1 MIDRDDLLRRTDL
14 AALLDELSP
23 APATRLGS
31 NARWRCI
38 DAGHDDQHP
47 SITMFVDRRGVQ
59 RWKCWSGGHGGT
71 AIDALLVARGGTIA
85 EALAELEHRAGS
97 APEIARSWPLPSRI
111 PTPGES
117 RMEPD
122 AALLEYVAACER
134 ILWQPAGRKVLD
146 YLLNERGLAP
156 EALKANHVGADPG
169 PTALRRA
176 AGLPRG
182 GAAAVL
188 PALDLD
194 GNVTYVQA
202 RYLEPVDGR
211 PKYDNPAGR
220 LAANPRLGWVNP
232 ATLFDRRHL
241 VVCEGAVDA
250 LSIAGRGV
258 PAVAVLGATYV
269 DERVAR
275 DVARGAAGRQVML
288 AFDGDPAGRSA
299 SATLA
304 AALTS
309 AGYPN
314 RVLPLPDG
322 CDVNTMLGRDGFWI
336 TRQLEPTPPRHGVS
350 QHDLARTLR

>member
-31 NARWRCI
+31 SARWRCI

-71 AIDALLVARGGTIA
+71 AIDALLIARGGTVA
-85 EALAELEHRAGS
+85 DALAELEHRVGS
-97 APEIARSWPLPSRI
+97 APEISRQQPLPSR
-111 PTPGES
+111 TS
-117 RMEPD
+117 TSVDTRTEPD
-122 AALLEYVAACER
+122 AALLDYVAACER
-134 ILWQPAGRKVLD
+134 ILWHPVGRKVLD
-146 YLLNERGLAP
+146 YLVHERGLAP
-156 EALKANHVGADPG
+156 EALKTNHIGADPG
-169 PTALRRA
+169 PSVLRRA

-194 GNVTYVQA
+194 GKVTYVQA
-202 RYLEPVDGR
+202 RYLDPVDGR

-220 LAANPRLGWVNP
+220 LAANPRIGWVHP
-232 ATLFDRRHL
+232 ATLSDRRHL
-241 VVCEGAVDA
+241 VVCEGALDA
-250 LSIAGRGV
+250 LSVASVGM

-288 AFDGDPAGRSA
+288 AFDGDPAGRNA
-299 SATLA
+299 SETLA
-304 AALTS
+304 SSLTS
-309 AGYPN
+309 AGCPN
-314 RVLPLPDG
+314 RVLTLPDG
-322 CDVNTMLGRDGFWI
+322 CDVNTMLCRDDHWI
-336 TRQLEPTPPRHGVS
+336 ARQLEPTLTRHGVS
-350 QHDLARTLR
+350 QHGLVRTLR